1 MKNGMKTEGFLR
13 YISLAVVLMI
23 FWSAL
28 SGHYTGLLIGLGVF
42 SVLGVVYICHRMA
55 VIDEEGHPIH
65 LAPRSLAYWPWLV
78 VEILKSAIGVS
89 RLIVDPGL
97 PVSPALTRVRPGQRT
112 QLGVNIYANS
122 ITLTPGTITVEA
134 NSGELLV
141 HAITKGGAQD
151 LDDGDMD
158 RRVTRLEGGA

>member
-1 MKNGMKTEGFLR
+1 MKTEGFLR
-13 YISLAVVLMI
+13 YISLAAVLMI
-23 FWSAL
+23 FWLAL
-28 SGHYTGLLIGLGVF
+28 SGHYTGLLISLGVV

-65 LAPRSLAYWPWLV
+65 LALRAFVYWPWLI
-78 VEILKSAIGVS
+78 VEILKSAVGVS
-89 RLIVDPGL
+89 RLIIDPKL
-97 PVSPALTRVRPGQRT
+97 PISPTLKKVKPSQRT

-134 NSGELLV
+134 SSGELLV
-141 HAITKGGAQD
+141 HAITKGGAED